1 MTCFG
6 SIASVYAGTTSGLMR
21 STRVE
26 LACTLVTGE
35 LTVKEY
41 PSITAS

>member
-1 MTCFG
+1 MACFG
-6 SIASVYAGTTSGLMR
+6 SIASVYAGTISGFIR

-35 LTVKEY
+35 LTVKE
-41 PSITAS
+41 